1 MTTIDV
7 FPNSGHHYSFVP
19 LDKDVI
25 TKYPVIKAL
34 CDRGKEPW
42 RQLNHSWVRGR
53 FATKDGVQGLWVAVE
68 SNLGTI
74 QRGTIYEP
82 KREVD
87 AAPEESGSTSPYAV
101 TDTTKLPEE
110 AKKVVIKV
118 PAPGEPGNLLEVAEF
133 EVVWKRPAGE
143 HIDVDLIVDFGN
155 TRTVVLALE
164 NMAAQDG
171 KLASVCRSI
180 RFMRQGYDYEPFGG
194 INRSDDTCSIVDSW
208 FVLNE
213 PVFANLEP
221 PASGFKPVVEY
232 EASEEKS
239 TGGFL
244 SRAKVQSRHFVTA
257 RVPQMFVELSPVV
270 MGDSAREILGN
281 LNLEDGGNYSMSS
294 PKRFTWD
301 NDLIGKDALQWWTMV
316 LNRWNP
322 SSNSRVQLPKLAGSL
337 LRFFPTDG
345 RDWSIDAPPHEAADQ
360 AQRPTANPQ
369 APAYPRADAM
379 TWVALAIIELGY
391 RQITSEEWRKG
402 NHPFVP
408 RRLRNILVTFPSGWS
423 TGEADAYRKKWE
435 KALNIF
441 TLSHLEDKRLVTD
454 GGDRP
459 TLLMELDEAVSS
471 QLPFVYSEI
480 RRLGDEGE
488 NWIELFG
495 RGKGTDARV
504 RIMTVD
510 IGGGT
515 TDISIIEYGDT
526 LEGAGVNL
534 EARLLFRDS
543 GSVAGDALAKE
554 IIECVLLPSLGGR
567 FQGDPARMENFENIF
582 SSALQSASAKAK
594 WSRIVKLVFLPVI
607 RQWLKD
613 LTRGTY
619 GCPEEGGNPWKPD
632 RIMGAEG
639 RMVDP
644 GALADLNQFSINS
657 PLGEEIMG
665 DSEPIAYRPEE
676 IEKCIER
683 VFTPVIL
690 SLAKYVAAFDV
701 DLVTLSGKPSELP
714 QVKGLLEKLL
724 PILPQRIIQ
733 AKDFP
738 AGDWYPMSSDNKI
751 NDAKS
756 VTAVGAALYQAIHN
770 GLVPNWSVQLKGSG
784 VPVQENYWG
793 RMPQKHQPTKFGKV
807 YLEPGVQEATHPV
820 MIGSRIG
827 RQLLK
832 SAAKP
837 EQVYRLRWRDKDKW
851 AGAAAN
857 ATLQVTLRR
866 VPPTIDGDTESLEV
880 VNVVGEVRGQSV
892 ETQDVELQL
901 CTLEDEEFWVDS
913 GRFEVTWP
921 VSL

>member
-7 FPNSGHHYSFVP
+7 FPNNGHHYSFVP
-19 LDKDVI
+19 LSKEVVA
-25 TKYPVIKAL
+25 KFPVIKAL

-68 SNLGTI
+68 SNVGTVR
-74 QRGTIYEP
+74 RGTTYEP

-87 AAPEESGSTSPYAV
+87 DAPNETGNPSPYAV
-101 TDTTKLPEE
+101 SDVTKLPEE
-110 AKKVVIKV
+110 PKRVTIKI
-118 PAPGEPGNLLEVAEF
+118 PAPGEPNNLLEVAEF
-133 EVVWKRPAGE
+133 EVIWKRPAGE
-143 HIDVDLIVDFGN
+143 HIDVDIIIDFGN

-180 RFMRQGYDYEPFGG
+180 RFMRQGYDYEPFSG
-194 INRSDDTCSIVDSW
+194 INKSDDTCSIVDSW

-221 PASGFKPVVEY
+221 PASGFKPVIEY
-232 EASEEKS
+232 ELAEEKS
-239 TGGFL
+239 NGGFL
-244 SRAKVQSRHFVTA
+244 SRNKVEKRHFVTA
-257 RVPQMFVELSPVV
+257 RVPQMFVELSSVI
-270 MGDSAREILGN
+270 MGYSAREILGN

-322 SSNSRVQLPKLAGSL
+322 NSNNRIQLPKLAGSM
-337 LRFFPTDG
+337 LRFFPTSG

-360 AQRPTANPQ
+360 SLRPSSNPQ
-369 APAYPRADAM
+369 TPTYPRSDAM
-379 TWVALAIIELGY
+379 TWAALAILELAH
-391 RQITSEEWRKG
+391 RQITSEEWRRG

-408 RRLRNILVTFPSGWS
+408 RRLRNVLVTFPSGWS
-423 TGEADAYRKKWE
+423 TEEAAAYRSKWE
-435 KALNIF
+435 KALNVF
-441 TLSHLEDKRLVTD
+441 TLSHLEDKRLVTE

-459 TLLMELDEAVSS
+459 TLLMDLDEAVAS

-515 TDISIIEYGDT
+515 TDISIVEYGDM
-526 LEGAGVNL
+526 LEGGGVNL
-534 EARLLFRDS
+534 EAKLLFRDS

-554 IIECVLLPSLGGR
+554 IIECVLLPSIGSK
-567 FQGDPARMENFENIF
+567 FQGDSERMEAFENIF
-582 SSALQSASAKAK
+582 SSAQQSASAKAK
-594 WSRIVKLVFLPVI
+594 WSRIVKLVLLPII

-613 LTRGTY
+613 LSRGTY
-619 GCPEEGGNPWKPD
+619 GCPEEGGNPWKAE

-644 GALADLNQFSINS
+644 GALGDLNQFGLNS
-657 PLGEEIMG
+657 ALGEEILG
-665 DSEPIAYRPEE
+665 DSEPIAYRPGE
-676 IEKCIER
+676 IEQCIEK

-714 QVKGLLEKLL
+714 QVKGLLDQLL
-724 PILPQRIIQ
+724 PVLPQRIIQ

-770 GLVPNWSVQLKGSG
+770 GLVPNWSVQRKGTG
-784 VPVQENYWG
+784 ATVHENYWG
-793 RMPQKHQPTKFGKV
+793 AMPLRNQPTKFSRV
-807 YLEPGVQEATHPV
+807 YLEPAVQEATHPI
-820 MIGSRIG
+820 MIGTCIG
-827 RQLLK
+827 RKLLK

-837 EQVYRLRWRDKDKW
+837 EQVYRLRWRDKEKW
-851 AGAAAN
+851 LGAAVN
-857 ATLQVTLRR
+857 ATLQITLQRI
-866 VPPTIDGDTESLEV
+866 PPVVEGETESLQI
-880 VNVVGEVRGQSV
+880 VNVDGMVRDQPV
-892 ETQDVELQL
+892 TLQDVELQL
-901 CTLEDEEFWVDS
+901 CTLEGEEFWVDS

-921 VSL
+921 ISL